1 MINFGWLPPI
11 PNSLCL
17 CLHLI
22 FPFFCKVWEEVD
34 GSNFL
39 CLATKSPSARYA
51 TVGLLVMASSGADQP
66 GGSSVGGS
74 GSEPSRA
81 DCIISNCCCCCFEN
95 CELVGW
101 SPPAEQRELA
111 SHLECC
117 CAQED
122 IGSHRGLCR
131 MLRLEKRKIIELQSE
146 KNVPGANR
154 PTFSA
159 SGNKKSV
166 RQPLQT
172 SLNDVFVRRNYTF
185 HLIKSSSTKF

>member
-1 MINFGWLPPI
+1 M
-11 PNSLCL
+11 
-17 CLHLI
+17 
-22 FPFFCKVWEEVD
+22 
-34 GSNFL
+34 GSNFF

-66 GGSSVGGS
+66 GGCSVGGADLGS

-81 DCIISNCCCCCFEN
+81 DCIISNCCCCCFGN

-117 CAQED
+117 CAQEN

-131 MLRLEKRKIIELQSE
+131 MLRLEKRNWTPVRKKCSRSQSSNFFCEWQQKISE
-146 KNVPGANR
+146 A
-154 PTFSA
+154 TA
-159 SGNKKSV
+159 TNKFEWCFCSQKLHVS
-166 RQPLQT
+166 
-172 SLNDVFVRRNYTF
+172 F
-185 HLIKSSSTKF
+185 HLIEFYKILKSSRHPYKYLLIEINDLI

>member
-1 MINFGWLPPI
+1 M
-11 PNSLCL
+11 
-17 CLHLI
+17 
-22 FPFFCKVWEEVD
+22 

-66 GGSSVGGS
+66 GGCSVGGADLGS

-81 DCIISNCCCCCFEN
+81 DCIISNCCCCCFGN

-117 CAQED
+117 CAQEN

-131 MLRLEKRKIIELQSE
+131 MLRLEKR
-146 KNVPGANR
+146 N
-154 PTFSA
+154 
-159 SGNKKSV
+159 
-166 RQPLQT
+166 
-172 SLNDVFVRRNYTF
+172 
-185 HLIKSSSTKF
+185 